1 MRRTFRTGILFVAIA
16 AVTFDGRPA
25 AAVDPLEPSAPCSV
39 FDAAPC
45 TPSFCGV
52 FGAWPCVP
60 SLPSI
65 GRDLRLTI
73 ASRRAEEGSAPQG
86 PINSLRELFAALRAC
101 WEPPPLQQVPGG
113 MQMSVRFSFKRT
125 GELIGAPRVT
135 YTSSDADPEVRRIY
149 GEAIDAALARCT
161 PMPFSKEMGDAIA
174 GRPLSIRF
182 VDNRKRSH

>member
-1 MRRTFRTGILFVAIA
+1 MRRTFRTGIVFVAIA